1 MTIKKHFSSMY
12 FKFIFSFT
20 LLTLILTIILTAT
33 TYYYFS
39 KNYKDELELVHEKML
54 QYTSNII
61 YEEIIEE
68 TQRIYLQL
76 VNEPINS
83 IPFDYFITH
92 PVKGNNYKVSRLYDE
107 LQRLIIVHSDLID
120 AVHIYYVDK
129 ELLISS
135 SIGIKENTAINKKI
149 FDGLDWLKEIQNS
162 NEVSH
167 WLPTRVVYAN
177 KTGSLGKGQTNLL
190 TYTRTFPF
198 TSTGNNADCFIA
210 IDIKEE
216 AIAKILI
223 DSLPVDYSNT
233 YVINNEGQV
242 LSAVD
247 KSYLYSSLFQLDDV
261 AIDFDEVESYT
272 SRIIKIN
279 NKSNLVA
286 LTPIS
291 YTDFK
296 LVNVMPLSSFYNKSR
311 QIELMI
317 LILGSIC
324 LLLGII
330 FAITFSFRLYSP
342 LRKLTNTIKKSSE
355 IDLIGKHSEYDLI
368 SNVMDNLNDRVHE
381 LNECL
386 EENQPIIKHTLV
398 LDLLNHIIISEQEL
412 EERLKLLNISVS
424 FSCYACILIDLSYNE
439 TWSMLELDQKQMIKY
454 AIMNSVEN
462 INDTDYLALSAELS
476 DPQIG
481 IIIGMNESNYGV
493 LNTISTDILKLIQN
507 NVLMNSTI
515 AFGSIVDHILE
526 LHTSYK
532 HANKLMDYHYFLPER
547 YVLNWNM
554 LYKRENSNK
563 HLEGQY
569 LSTFSDLLCSRDLA
583 GIEGFFDQLIDQ
595 LTENDLSVDYCNRVL
610 LDLLRKLSTYTNEM
624 KYRLDQNYNHHQLYS
639 SFSKISDIYAFK
651 KWIISYIKELFGF
664 IGEKEQSKNADLVK
678 RVKNYMEEH
687 LGEDISLDMI
697 AEQEKIT
704 PRYLSK
710 LFKEETGINY
720 STYLTELRMK
730 EAKELLMKDHMTV
743 DQIAHAV
750 GYRTSSYFIQVFKK
764 TYGYTPKSFKQQF
777 NHCPSK

>member
-1 MTIKKHFSSMY
+1 MTIKKRFSSIY
-12 FKFIFSFT
+12 YKFIFSFS
-20 LLTLILTIILTAT
+20 LLAFMLTIILTAT

-68 TQRIYLQL
+68 TQRIFLQL
-76 VNEPINS
+76 VNEPVNS
-83 IPFDYFITH
+83 VPFDYFISH
-92 PVKGNNYKVSRLYDE
+92 PIKGNNYKVNTLYDE
-107 LQRLIIVHSDLID
+107 FQRLTVVHSDLID
-120 AVHIYYVDK
+120 AIHIYYVDK

-135 SIGIKENTAINKKI
+135 SIGIKENTPINQKI
-149 FDGLDWLKEIQNS
+149 FNGLDWLKDIQQS
-162 NEVSH
+162 NDVSS

-177 KTGSLGKGQTNLL
+177 KTEAVGRDQTHLL

-198 TSTGNNADCFIA
+198 TSTGNNAKCFIA

-223 DSLPVDYSNT
+223 DSLPADYSST
-233 YVINNEGQV
+233 YVINNKGQV
-242 LSAVD
+242 ISAVD
-247 KSYLYSSLFQLDDV
+247 KSNLYSSLFNLDDLT
-261 AIDFDEVESYT
+261 IDLESGSYI
-272 SRIIKIN
+272 SRTIKLG

-286 LTPIS
+286 LTPIP

-296 LVNVMPLSSFYNKSR
+296 LINAMPLSSFYNKSR
-311 QIELMI
+311 HIELMI

-342 LRKLTNTIKKSSE
+342 LRKLTNTIKKSTE
-355 IDLIGKHSEYDLI
+355 IDLVDKHSEYDLI
-368 SNVMDNLNDRVHE
+368 TNVMNNLKGRVHE

-412 EERLKLLNISVS
+412 EERLKLFNIS
-424 FSCYACILIDLSYNE
+424 FNYNHYACILVDLSNNA
-439 TWSMLELDQKQMIKY
+439 TWSKLEQDQKQLIKY
-454 AIMNSVEN
+454 AIINAVEN
-462 INDTDYLALSAELS
+462 INDSEYLALSAELS
-476 DPQIG
+476 DSQIG
-481 IIIGMNESNYGV
+481 IIIGIHESDYGI
-493 LNTISTDILKLIQN
+493 LNVISTEVLKLIQN

-515 AFGSIVDHILE
+515 AFGSIVNHILD

-532 HANKLMDYHYFLPER
+532 HANKLLGYHYFLPEEH
-547 YVLNWNM
+547 VLDWSM
-554 LYKRENSNK
+554 LSIRENSNL
-563 HLEGQY
+563 HLDSQY
-569 LSTFSDLLCSRDLA
+569 LATFSELLYSRDLN
-583 GIEGFFDQLIDQ
+583 GIVNFFDQLMDQ
-595 LTENDLSVDYCNRVL
+595 LIEKELSVDYCNRVL

-624 KYRLDQNYNHHQLYS
+624 KYRLNQNYNHHQIYT
-639 SFSKISDIYAFK
+639 SFSEISDIYAFK
-651 KWIISYIKELFGF
+651 RWIIAYITELFGF
-664 IGEKEQSKNADLVK
+664 IDEKDQSKNADLVK
-678 RVKNYMEEH
+678 RVQHYMEEH
-687 LGEDISLDMI
+687 LGEDIGLDMI

-730 EAKELLMKDHMTV
+730 KAKELLMNDHMTV

-764 TYGYTPKSFKQQF
+764 TYGYTPKSFRQQF
-777 NHCPSK
+777 IDGQG